1 MTNQPVYFDWNFWVA
16 KVGPQ
21 GAEYLKNL
29 YERVGG
35 SQTATTNLVDINTS
49 ITEVSDAV
57 DSVGVSAIL
66 MVEVDKLRRKVEE
79 LEALI

>member
-1 MTNQPVYFDWNFWVA
+1 MTNQPVYFDWNFWVS

-29 YERVGG
+29 HERVGG
-35 SQTATTNLVDINTS
+35 SQTATTNLVTINTS
-49 ITEVSDAV
+49 ITEVSETV
-57 DSVGVSAIL
+57 DSIGVSAVL

>member
-1 MTNQPVYFDWNFWVA
+1 MTKPVYFDWNFWVS

-35 SQTATTNLVDINTS
+35 SQSATTNLVTINTS
-49 ITEVSDAV
+49 VTEVSETV
-57 DSVGVSAIL
+57 DSIGVSAVL